1 MRKFKELLATI
12 TDLFESEKAGVA
24 QYQAIRRDSEI
35 VRNPFPNGDYFS
47 TYGKVTGQQA
57 SQELGLK
64 SIADAKAINRAIG
77 KAKGEKQAEHAAQM
91 AARLSATTTAA
102 RSSGI
107 PDIEN
112 ILKGKLVKFK
122 NKHGKTSTKLV
133 DVAGVTVVGLKK
145 DGYIARH
152 QGVLHFK
159 HPNGKTHAGV
169 RLMPSHQGI
178 GIWPSN
184 TGKRSNKPIAHIHP
198 QGNAVGVTG
207 MVKGGNIEID
217 RNDDLN
223 R

>member
-24 QYQAIRRDSEI
+24 QYQAIRRDSQT
-35 VRNPFPNGDYFS
+35 VVNPFPNGDYFS

-64 SIADAKAINRAIG
+64 SIADAKAKNRAIG
-77 KAKGEKQAEHAAQM
+77 KAKGEKQARHAAQM
-91 AARLSATTTAA
+91 AARLSATTSAA

-112 ILKGKLVKFK
+112 IVNGKQ
-122 NKHGKTSTKLV
+122 GDR
-133 DVAGVTVVGLKK
+133 DVAGVTVLGHESN
-145 DGYIARH
+145 GYFAKH
-152 QGVLHFK
+152 QGALHFK
-159 HPNGKTHAGV
+159 HPNGKTHVGV
-169 RLMPSHQGI
+169 RLMASHQGI

-184 TGKRSNKPIAHIHP
+184 TGKRTNKPIAHIHP
-198 QGNAVGVTG
+198 KGDAIAVRG
-207 MVKGGNIEID
+207 MVKGGNIQID
-217 RNDDLN
+217 RDDDLN